1 MIKKGNASKKNID
14 SSTRVQL
21 IRKGNEFLQNGEIEN
36 AKKIF
41 ITVDY
46 KDGLVRLG
54 DFYLKNKDLYKS
66 AEMYFMSENKSK
78 IKAFSKKCALIIEK
92 FLNEENISKENEI
105 YDKIIINKKKG

>member
-1 MIKKGNASKKNID
+1 MIKKGNNNKKAID

-21 IRKGNEFLQNGEIEN
+21 IRKGNEFFQNKDIES

-41 ITVDY
+41 IAVDY

-54 DFYLKNKDLYKS
+54 DYYLKSNDLYKS

-78 IKAFSKKCALIIEK
+78 INAFSKKCAAIIERY
-92 FLNEENISKENEI
+92 LNEDNKKSEENTFE
-105 YDKIIINKKKG
+105 KIIINKNQQ